1 MLPVH
6 GRYTSMCNG
15 SRSVGSVEHAHLL
28 LETLVQGRY
37 VVCAC
42 GSSCLLLAGADCE
55 VCKGV
60 FIVCV
65 CLYVCDC
72 CVFVGEYTTLSFVQ
86 MYV

>member
-6 GRYTSMCNG
+6 GRYTSTCNG
-15 SRSVGSVEHAHLL
+15 RRSVGSVEHAHLF
-28 LETLVQGRY
+28 LETLVQGRH

-42 GSSCLLLAGADCE
+42 GSSCLLLAGAGCE

-65 CLYVCDC
+65 
-72 CVFVGEYTTLSFVQ
+72 
-86 MYV
+86 